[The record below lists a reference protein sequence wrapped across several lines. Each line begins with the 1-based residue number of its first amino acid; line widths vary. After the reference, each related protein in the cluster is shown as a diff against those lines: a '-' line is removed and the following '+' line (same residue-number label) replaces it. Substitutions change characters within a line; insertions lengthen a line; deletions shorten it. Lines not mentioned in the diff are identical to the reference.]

1 MKAQDTYDLL
11 EYIDENGSSYKKDV
25 VRFLKF
31 INQDVYNG
39 IKLYME
45 NLVRTEEKDRY
56 LEEKLS
62 GCRQLHTNLEK
73 FLDASEDSAVTYLT
87 KMIKDNKKE
96 FCDYFFEKAKRF
108 LILIDEGLYEE
119 KDFNPMTLTFN
130 FYVMLKAYDVYC
142 DDFDKYKDFCDTFNF
157 LIEKG
162 SYFFNGQTSYG
173 NVFYSD
179 KKNIID
185 TLIEMDM
192 FDSFPCSKTYLINLV
207 KNMTRILSRETHIYI
222 NCKKNLE
229 YIKSIEE
236 ETKEYFDHPMFNKE
250 AYNGVIDG
258 VFNNLEE
265 EQDKMFYSPILS
277 LGDRYQY
284 INSAFGK
291 YIDNKN
297 LFLDV
302 IYSINK
308 FDNGLFDYLNE
319 INKDGKDSFI
329 SCMECVF
336 DSDSFYEVKTKL
348 CFILSACVSYSHDNI
363 SDALVKIKQMST
375 NETKKVLLGR
385 VITMETNTVNQIE
398 RPVDVYS
405 RACQAYHN
413 AFSSFDSDIKSKIY
427 WSYRSAESFDYLD
440 SVLSSYVEE
449 KKAYYDKEQE
459 RKRLEEEKRKQQEK
473 LVQRDEEQVIQTG
486 VDEQPAVIESAI
498 IFDKPKDETGFSKIK
513 SIFTKRG

>member
-1 MKAQDTYDLL
+1 MKAQATYDLL
-11 EYIDENGSSYKKDV
+11 EYIDENGSLYKKDV

-45 NLVRTEEKDRY
+45 NLARTEEKDRY

-62 GCRQLHTNLEK
+62 GCRQLHANLEK

-130 FYVMLKAYDVYC
+130 FYVMLKAYDVYH
-142 DDFDKYKDFCDTFNF
+142 DDFDKYKEFCDDFNF
-157 LIEKG
+157 LIDKG
-162 SYFFNGQTSYG
+162 FYFFNEPTYG
-173 NVFYSD
+173 TFFYSD

-185 TLIEMDM
+185 TLIEIDM
-192 FDSFPCSKTYLINLV
+192 FDRFPSSKTYLIDLL
-207 KNMTRILSRETHIYI
+207 KNMTRVLTHESKIYTT
-222 NCKKNLE
+222 CKKNLD
-229 YIKSIEE
+229 YIKKVEE
-236 ETKEYFDHPMFNKE
+236 ETKEYFNHPMFNKE

-265 EQDKMFYSPILS
+265 EQDKRFYSPILS

-291 YIDNKN
+291 YIDNEN

-302 IYSINK
+302 IGFINK

-348 CFILSACVSYSHDNI
+348 CFMLSASVSYSHDNI
-363 SDALVKIKQMST
+363 SDALAKIKQMST

-405 RACQAYHN
+405 RACQAYDN
-413 AFSSFDSDIKSKIY
+413 AFSSFASDIKSKIY
-427 WSYRSAESFDYLD
+427 WSYRSADSFDSLD

-459 RKRLEEEKRKQQEK
+459 RKRLEEEKIKQQEK

-486 VDEQPAVIESAI
+486 VDEQSAVIESAI
-498 IFDKPKDETGFSKIK
+498 IFDKPKEETGFSKIK